1 MNQQTTSVTR
11 SYLVLTGLYTLSA
24 SLIWGVNTLFLLDAG
39 LSIAQV
45 FFVNAVFTA
54 AMALFEIPTGVLAD
68 TRGRRFSFLL
78 SIAILFAGTLA
89 YVAVAQTGG
98 SIWLFGLAS
107 VLLGL
112 GFTFYSGAM
121 EAWLVDAL
129 NASGFDGVL
138 DDIFARAS
146 MVSAVA
152 MLIGTVLGGV
162 LGTWNLA
169 LPFLVRCALLA
180 IVFLV
185 ALLTMRE
192 IGFTPRS
199 TTWREMPAEMNLV
212 AKNSITYGWRQPSVR
227 LLIIASF
234 FQSIFFAWGFYAWQP
249 YFLELLGRDAP
260 WVAGVVAALI
270 ALATMAGNYIV
281 QWRSHRGGRRTSLL
295 LSAAVVGTLAAIG
308 VGLVPSFWLAV
319 SLYLLASLA
328 SGVWM
333 PVKQSYMHQ
342 FIPSQQRATVVS
354 FDSLVS
360 SGGMVIGQVG
370 LGRLSETR
378 SIAAGYVVGGLATAL
393 AWPVILRLRR
403 RHDPQDTIVDQ
414 AGQDNACGAQG
425 IPCVA
430 GVDSQA
436 GTAATNLSLILG
448 DI

>member
-1 MNQQTTSVTR
+1 
-11 SYLVLTGLYTLSA
+11 
-24 SLIWGVNTLFLLDAG
+24 
-39 LSIAQV
+39 
-45 FFVNAVFTA
+45 
-54 AMALFEIPTGVLAD
+54 MALFEIPTGVLAD

-78 SIAILFAGTLA
+78 SIAILFIGTLA

-112 GFTFYSGAM
+112 GYTFYSGAM

-152 MLIGTVLGGV
+152 MLVGTVLGGI

-169 LPFLVRCALLA
+169 LPFLMRCALLA

-185 ALLTMRE
+185 SLFTMRE

-199 TTWREMPAEMNLV
+199 TTWHKMPAEMNQV
-212 AKNSITYGWRQPSVR
+212 ARNSITYGWQQRSVR

-234 FQSIFFAWGFYAWQP
+234 FQAIFFAWGFYAWQP

-260 WVAGVVAALI
+260 WVASLI
-270 ALATMAGNYIV
+270 AAFISLATMAGNYIV
-281 QWRSHRGGRRTSLL
+281 QRRSQRGGRRTTLL
-295 LSAAVVGTLAAIG
+295 LSAAVLGTLAAIG
-308 VGLVPSFWLAV
+308 VGLVPSFWLAI

-342 FIPSQQRATVVS
+342 FIPSEQRATVVS

-360 SGGMVIGQVG
+360 SGGMVIGQIG
-370 LGRLSETR
+370 LGRLAETR

-393 AWPVILRLRR
+393 AWPFVLRLRR
-403 RHDPQDTIVDQ
+403 RADPQDIIVGD
-414 AGQDNACGAQG
+414 AGQKSACGAQG
-425 IPCVA
+425 LPCVST
-430 GVDSQA
+430 VDSGA
-436 GTAATNLSLILG
+436 GAAVTG
-448 DI
+448 D